1 MSDVAKNLARRRLL
15 RNAVMVAVVVPAALL
30 AGCAPQ
36 PVPPPPPQP
45 VAYPA
50 PMPPP
55 PPPPVI
61 RGERG

>member
-1 MSDVAKNLARRRLL
+1 MSDVDKKFGRRRLL
-15 RNAVMVAVVVPAALL
+15 WNATMVAIAVPAALL

-36 PVPPPPPQP
+36 PAPPPPQP
-45 VAYPA
+45 VVYPA
-50 PMPPP
+50 PP

>member
-1 MSDVAKNLARRRLL
+1 MSDIAENLARRRLL
-15 RNAVMVAVVVPAALL
+15 RNAAMVAVVVPAALL

-36 PVPPPPPQP
+36 PAPPPPPIP

-50 PMPPP
+50 PPPP
-55 PPPPVI
+55 PPAPRIV